1 VNYNSN
7 NKFSNFYHVKKERE
21 SQTIT
26 EVGGEKMKDKITC
39 RPCKEQNNWEIE
51 DQYGEVLD
59 QHYSTKESCVKAG
72 ERIATECGCE
82 LCICED

>member
-1 VNYNSN
+1 ML
-7 NKFSNFYHVKKERE
+7 KKKEKAKLLLR
-21 SQTIT
+21 Q
-26 EVGGEKMKDKITC
+26 EVKKMKDKITC
-39 RPCKEQNNWEIE
+39 RPCKEQNNWERE